1 MMIVLAWLLSIVS
14 VVVFLYTCYFI
25 YLALYAWNDPR
36 RLQPEI
42 ASAPPRLSF
51 TVLIPAR
58 HEESVIAETI
68 QRVQEANYPKDLLE
82 ILVICSSDDGGTIRT
97 AREAIKQN
105 NLTNVKVLTFSA
117 GPINKPHG
125 LNVGLREAQ
134 GEYVAVI
141 DAEDDVHPDLLSAVN
156 AKIHR
161 EGSDVIQGPVQLMN
175 YDSNWY
181 STFGVLEYFIH
192 YHSRLRLHAG
202 KVAANLGGNT
212 VFFRRS
218 ALESVGG
225 WDEGCLTED
234 ADIGIRL
241 SAQGASFAVLY
252 DPALA
257 TREETPHTIAAFVRQ
272 RTRWHQG
279 FIQVL
284 RKGDW
289 LQLPSLSA
297 VWLAFFT
304 IFFPIFHSFTTFLWP
319 VAIIA
324 ILSLDIPVVF
334 ALVTYLPAYSLILL
348 FVVNVAML
356 REFTRVYQ
364 LPFRPSAPL
373 VMAITFL
380 PFQWLLGI
388 SSIRALTREA
398 LGHKN
403 WEKTFHPGAHRQAR
417 EPQLAQVDSVRVGA
431 QRE

>member
-1 MMIVLAWLLSIVS
+1 MMIILAWLLSIVS
-14 VVVFLYTCYFI
+14 VAVFLHTCYFI

-36 RLQPEI
+36 RLQPDI

-58 HEESVIAETI
+58 HEEGVIAQTI
-68 QRVQEANYPKDLLE
+68 QRVHHANYPKDLLQ
-82 ILVICSSDDGGTIRT
+82 ILVICSSDDPGTIQAART
-97 AREAIKQN
+97 AIKQRNLN
-105 NLTNVKVLTFSA
+105 NAQILTFSD

-125 LNVGLREAQ
+125 LNVGLRRAR
-134 GEYVAVI
+134 GDYVAII
-141 DAEDDVHPDLLSAVN
+141 DAEDDVHPDLFSAIN
-156 AKIHR
+156 AMVLR
-161 EGSDVIQGPVQLMN
+161 DGCDVIQGPVQLMN
-175 YDSNWY
+175 YDSSWY
-181 STFGVLEYFIH
+181 SVFGVLEYFIH
-192 YHSRLRLHAG
+192 FHSRLRRHAG

-218 ALESVGG
+218 ALESLGG

-241 SAQGASFAVLY
+241 SVRGASFGVLY
-252 DPALA
+252 NPELA
-257 TREETPHTIAAFVRQ
+257 TLEETPHSLAAFVRQ

-284 RKGDW
+284 LKGDW
-289 LQLPSLSA
+289 LRLPSPGA

-304 IFFPIFHSFTTFLWP
+304 IFYPIFQSFATLLWP
-319 VAIIA
+319 AAIVI
-324 ILSLDIPVVF
+324 ILFIDIPVFF
-334 ALVTYLPAYSLILL
+334 ALVTYLPVYSLILL
-348 FVVNVAML
+348 YVVNVVL
-356 REFTRVYQ
+356 LWEFTRLYQ

-380 PFQWLLGI
+380 PFQWVLGL
-388 SSIRALTREA
+388 SSIRAMIREA

-417 EPQLAQVDSVRVGA
+417 VPNLAAVESARIGA